1 MIKPLVISLS
11 LYSIIISSW
20 NFKLFL
26 KQGSYLTYWRSY
38 KNIFSFEKLMAIHI
52 LEDPPTAWSGS
63 GAKRDLQQVGNF
75 SCKFLII

>member
-11 LYSIIISSW
+11 LYSIIISSR

-26 KQGSYLTYWRSY
+26 KQGSYLRSY